1 METVASKI
9 SGSAGLSGMDSVQL
23 KHHLLQ
29 HGGASKNYARWWRK
43 LLAGWPILIIP
54 GGQLIELSYTRLV
67 ALEKNTGIR
76 PIGIGDILFCQ
87 LHPSNC
93 RSLFKGCMRIRQI
106 IRRFVRIYWRR
117 YPRHVT
123 TLGGI
128 RRPLSPM
135 TFCLQCS
142 ANHPSKR
149 MTIDDQLP
157 NFSFGSAG

>member
-76 PIGIGDILFCQ
+76 PIGIGDIW
-87 LHPSNC
+87 
-93 RSLFKGCMRIRQI
+93 
-106 IRRFVRIYWRR
+106 RRFFAKCI
-117 YPRHVT
+117 
-123 TLGGI
+123 
-128 RRPLSPM
+128 LSIAGP
-135 TFCLQCS
+135 S
-142 ANHPSKR
+142 AKGACGS
-149 MTIDDQLP
+149 DQLCA
-157 NFSFGSAG
+157 GLSAGIEGAIHGMSQL